1 MKKTQLGLAVAAALP
16 MFSSVQAIAADSSA
30 EAIEK
35 IQVTGSRIKRADM
48 ETASPVTLIG
58 ADDIKA
64 MGATSIDSVLQK
76 MTATGGAMTNPGINN
91 GSGGN
96 ARIDLRGLGAQ
107 RTLVLVNG
115 RRMINSG
122 TGAASTVDLN
132 TIPVS
137 MIKSVEVLKDGASA
151 VYGTDAVAGVVNII
165 LKDNFEG
172 LDMNLNTAMSGE
184 GDAEESSFDIT
195 VGGSFDRG
203 NVVIGLQYTDR
214 GEASQADREFS
225 KCPIAEAGGELNCNG
240 GSVYAQGGH
249 IWQDGVIGDVN
260 KKGESVDE
268 DGNPITS
275 GLALND
281 SGLSGMGGL
290 HPFTDADR
298 YNFAPDSYL
307 YTPMERLNLTGI
319 ANYELTDDTRL
330 FTEFTYSKRWSQQQM
345 APQPIWFGF
354 KYDEAMGDSLLSQTY
369 NSKVDRDGDGI
380 ADRDADGEYITETAN
395 YAYGDQIFYG
405 RRMSDTGPRFF
416 EQSVDT
422 VRAVIGAEG
431 FVGDYAWD
439 VSANF
444 GRNDSVDKL
453 SNLHNVGSLTDSI
466 MFTNDEG
473 QVEGTFNPLDQAAW
487 TSEDFRKN
495 IYTEVNNG
503 GSQLFI
509 LSASV
514 SGEMFEMPAGYSAF
528 AAGVERRQEKAWYT
542 PDSLTAQGLANDPA
556 VEPTSG
562 GFDVNEAYVEFA
574 LPLLADVPF
583 AEMVDLSAAI
593 RAFDYST
600 FGSDETWKLGL
611 TWKVNEELMLRSV
624 VSTAFRAPTVDE
636 LYSGNSPSFEQVEF
650 PGAQDQAEVTVGGNQ
665 ELMPEEADTLTAGLV
680 YEPSWFEGFSM
691 TLDYYDIEIEN
702 AITEVDNQYI
712 VDTCLEDADK
722 NSGLAL
728 CQSAN
733 VTIDST
739 GRIIFNNQ
747 LQNIGSEQT
756 SGYDLNLKYT
766 FEAAGLNWRT
776 SLDTTFL
783 DEYIVQATE
792 EPVDYAGLITSGT
805 GGYAEIKSNFTL
817 NVSGDNWDM
826 QYQARY
832 IAGMDSFSCLEKD
845 DCYAPTTPSVTYH
858 DLSGS
863 YIVND
868 AVTLTGGVNNL
879 FDKQPPYYSGN
890 NDSNTDPYT
899 YDVLGRRFFAGV
911 NVKF

>member
-225 KCPIAEAGGELNCNG
+225 ECPIAEAGGELNCNG

-354 KYDEAMGDSLLSQTY
+354 KYDEAMGDSLLGQTY

-665 ELMPEEADTLTAGLV
+665 DLMPEEADTLTAGLV

-879 FDKQPPYYSGN
+879 FDKQPPYYTGN

>member
-354 KYDEAMGDSLLSQTY
+354 KYDEAMGDSLLGQTY